1 MRLTFALALF
11 ATPLTAQEVDLA
23 SIVSEHIVPRY
34 ETLASEGAALAAA
47 ARADCQP
54 GSETLRDAYGR
65 AFDAWVAVSHLRFGP
80 SETDERAFEL
90 AFWPDPRGTT
100 PKSLAQLIRDADPVV
115 EDAEEFGTVS
125 VAARGFYAM
134 EFLLYDAQFQTAED
148 ADYRCALIRAIA
160 DDVDLNTDAILSD
173 WETSYAA
180 LLTNPGNATYRTE
193 AEAARQLFTAL
204 STGLEFTV
212 TQRLGRPL
220 GTFDRPR
227 PTRAEVRRSGRS
239 LRHVEISIDTLSDL
253 AARLSAG
260 DPEIA
265 EAFELA
271 RAAAARVEDPTF
283 ASVGD
288 VQGRLRV
295 EALQQRVDTARKLSA
310 LRIGEALGVEAGF
323 NSLDGD

>member
-1 MRLTFALALF
+1 MRLALAVALA
-11 ATPLTAQEVDLA
+11 ATPLTAQEADL
-23 SIVSEHIVPRY
+23 SGIVAGHILPRY
-34 ETLASEGAALAAA
+34 ETLAAESAALAAA
-47 ARADCQP
+47 AEADCSP
-54 GSETLRDAYGR
+54 ESADLRAAYGS

-80 SETDERAFEL
+80 SETEERAFEL

-100 PKSLAQLIRDADPVV
+100 PKSLATLIRDADPVV
-115 EDAEEFGTVS
+115 EDADAFGTVS

-134 EFLLYDAQFQTAED
+134 EFLLYDAQFLAVEETA
-148 ADYRCALIRAIA
+148 YRCALIEAVARDIA
-160 DDVDLNTDAILSD
+160 GNAEAILTD
-173 WETSYAA
+173 WEGGYAD
-180 LLTNPGNATYRTE
+180 LLTIPGNDTYRTE

-227 PTRAEVRRSGRS
+227 PARAEARRSGRS
-239 LRHVEISIDTLSDL
+239 LRHVVLSIDTLADL
-253 AARLSAG
+253 AARLSDN

-265 EAFELA
+265 DAFAEA
-271 RAAAARVEDPTF
+271 RAAAERVEDPTF
-283 ASVGD
+283 ASVSE

-295 EALQQRVDTARKLSA
+295 EALQQRLDTARKLAA